1 MLASSSRDQ
10 CDPTISNTQSV
21 SGYLL
26 WTQTIGE
33 KYAAAMQSV
42 QLLGPW
48 MTADHLHLLKL
59 TKTKKKTVEMMKM
72 VDM

>member
-1 MLASSSRDQ
+1 
-10 CDPTISNTQSV
+10 
-21 SGYLL
+21 
-26 WTQTIGE
+26 
-33 KYAAAMQSV
+33 MQSV

-72 VDM
+72 VDMWYCDTNNKDIYWIFN